1 MRILLLAATQFEIEG
16 FINPLPDQ
24 INLDVCIT
32 SVGPSFAMLNAM
44 KFIADH
50 PNVRYDYILQ
60 IGIAGCFDTNIT
72 LGTVFNVLE
81 DQFLV
86 GAWENEELFNNVD
99 EMGFNSAF
107 RKSSRVK
114 SFKTIE
120 LKSIL
125 QKCEGLTISTIES
138 NKARIKVLK
147 SAFPEALIESME
159 GAVVFELSNYLQTPA
174 ISLKAVSNYVG
185 ERDKSKWDFKTSI
198 SNLHMATN
206 DLLLNLNNHFNANR

>member
-32 SVGPSFAMLNAM
+32 GVGPSFAMLNAM

-50 PNVRYDYILQ
+50 PNVKYDYILQ
-60 IGIAGCFDTNIT
+60 IGIAGCFETNIT

-86 GAWENEELFNNVD
+86 GAWENEELFNSVD

-125 QKCEGLTISTIES
+125 RKCEGLTVSAIES

-206 DLLLNLNNHFNANR
+206 DLLLTLNKNYNANR

>member
-32 SVGPSFAMLNAM
+32 GVGPSFAMLNAM

-50 PNVRYDYILQ
+50 PNVKYDYILQ
-60 IGIAGCFDTNIT
+60 IGIAGCFETNIT

-86 GAWENEELFNNVD
+86 GAWENEELFNSVD

-125 QKCEGLTISTIES
+125 RKCEGLTVSAIES

-147 SAFPEALIESME
+147 SAFPDALIESME
-159 GAVVFELSNYLQTPA
+159 GAVVFELSNHLQIPA

-198 SNLHMATN
+198 SNLHMVTN
-206 DLLLNLNNHFNANR
+206 DLLLNLNKNYNANR

>member
-32 SVGPSFAMLNAM
+32 GVGPSFAMLNAM
-44 KFIADH
+44 KFIADY
-50 PNVRYDYILQ
+50 PNVKYDYILQ
-60 IGIAGCFDTNIT
+60 LGVAGCFDTNIS
-72 LGTVFNVLE
+72 LGTVLNVLE

-86 GAWENEELFNNVD
+86 GAWENEELFNSVD

-107 RKSSRVK
+107 RKSGRIK
-114 SFKTIE
+114 SFKALA

-125 QKCEGLTISTIES
+125 PNCEGLTVSTIDC

-147 SAFPEALIESME
+147 SVFPEALIESME
-159 GAVVFELSNYLQTPA
+159 GAVVFELSNYLKIPA
-174 ISLKAVSNYVG
+174 ISLKSVSNYVG
-185 ERDKSKWDFKTSI
+185 ERDKSKWDLKTSI
-198 SNLHMATN
+198 SKLHKATH

>member
-32 SVGPSFAMLNAM
+32 GVGPSFAMLNAM
-44 KFIADH
+44 KFIADY
-50 PNVRYDYILQ
+50 PNVKYDYILQ
-60 IGIAGCFDTNIT
+60 LGIAGCFDTNIS

-86 GAWENEELFNNVD
+86 GAWENEELFNSVD

-107 RKSSRVK
+107 RKSGRIK
-114 SFKTIE
+114 SFKALA

-125 QKCEGLTISTIES
+125 PNCEGLTVSTIDC

-147 SAFPEALIESME
+147 SVFPEALIESME
-159 GAVVFELSNYLQTPA
+159 GAVVFELSNYLKIPA
-174 ISLKAVSNYVG
+174 ISLKSVSNYVG
-185 ERDKSKWDFKTSI
+185 ERDKSKWELKTSI
-198 SNLHMATN
+198 SKLHKATH
-206 DLLLNLNNHFNANR
+206 DLLLNLNKHFNANR

>member
-24 INLDVCIT
+24 INLDICIT
-32 SVGPSFAMLNAM
+32 GVGPSFAMLNAM

-50 PNVRYDYILQ
+50 SNVKFDYILQ

-86 GAWENEELFNNVD
+86 GAWENEEKFNSVD

-114 SFKTIE
+114 SFKMIE

-125 QKCEGLTISTIES
+125 PNCEGLTVSTIES
-138 NKARIKVLK
+138 NKARIR
-147 SAFPEALIESME
+147 S
-159 GAVVFELSNYLQTPA
+159 
-174 ISLKAVSNYVG
+174 
-185 ERDKSKWDFKTSI
+185 
-198 SNLHMATN
+198 
-206 DLLLNLNNHFNANR
+206 